1 MSPRHPG
8 WPAPRDFLLP
18 VVVALWMQVD
28 VWGSAPFAFGHM
40 VGPRAVV
47 GLLYAGT
54 SLALAWRRIAPLAVL
69 TFVVTAD
76 SAEYL
81 AFGAPEAL
89 GAVLPLFIA
98 FYAVG
103 RYAHAGTVA
112 LAAPLVLLGMAVH
125 DLRDPTFEL
134 SGSNAFYW
142 LVLSGGWPLGVAFR
156 RLAAESDALAA
167 HAREL
172 AEDGERMARAAAAA
186 ERARIARE
194 LHDVVG
200 HGLSIIVLQLVAA
213 LETLEKGNAA
223 SVKERLLSTER
234 SARDALAEMRRLL
247 DLLDDG
253 EDTSLAPQ
261 PGLGDLDRL
270 LADTRAAGAEI
281 QLRMTGSSEL
291 PAGLGLAAF
300 RILQESLTNV
310 LKHARPPCAEVVV
323 DVGPD
328 AVELDVHDDGN
339 RPGDGNPAGRGLAG
353 MRERAALYGGDLM
366 VGPDPS
372 GGYRVHARLP
382 VPR

>member
-1 MSPRHPG
+1 V
-8 WPAPRDFLLP
+8 WPSLREFLLP
-18 VVVALWMQVD
+18 VAIALWMQVD

-40 VGPRAVV
+40 VGPRVVV

-54 SLALAWRRIAPLAVL
+54 SLALAWRRIAPMAVL

-89 GAVLPLFIA
+89 GAILPLFVA

-103 RYAHAGTVA
+103 RYTRAGTVA
-112 LAAPLVLLGMAVH
+112 VAAPLVLLGLAVH
-125 DLRDPTFEL
+125 ELRDPTFEL
-134 SGSNAFYW
+134 SGSAAFYW

-156 RLAAESDALAA
+156 RLGTETDALAA
-167 HAREL
+167 QARQL
-172 AEDGERMARAAAAA
+172 AEDGERAARAAAVA

-223 SVKERLLSTER
+223 AVEERLLATER

-253 EDTSLAPQ
+253 EDTSLSPQ
-261 PGLGDLDRL
+261 PGLGDLQRL
-270 LADTRAAGAEI
+270 LADTRAAGAEVR
-281 QLRMTGSSEL
+281 LRMTGSTEL
-291 PAGLGLAAF
+291 PPGLGLAVF

-310 LKHARPPCAEVVV
+310 LRHARPPRAEVLV

-328 AVELDVHDDGN
+328 AIELDVHDAGEQQS
-339 RPGDGNPAGRGLAG
+339 DGNPAGRGLAG
-353 MRERAALYGGDLM
+353 MRERAGLYGGELR
-366 VGPDPS
+366 VGPDPA